1 MRHRT
6 LIASSLIAAL
16 TLLLA
21 LPAGAAAQQ
30 LPPGVTMEQWNQLSP
45 QQQAAILARLQA
57 SGAGQQQAAAG
68 EELATPQSLIPSE
81 EATPTVTAVAQEELY
96 IEDPYDFGAIG
107 SEIDSLR
114 QLPIFGLDIFT
125 LAPGTFEP
133 PVYGPVGPNY
143 ELGPGDQIIITM
155 WGTYQEVLDRT
166 LTREGYILVPNV
178 GQVVLAGRTLEEAKQ
193 HLLQRMTP
201 SYQALEYGRSG
212 ATAFLDVSLG
222 KLRAITV
229 YVLGDARRPGAYTL
243 SSVGTAFTA
252 LYAAGGPSRL
262 GSMRNIHVI
271 RGNDRVTT
279 LDAYDLVLQGDKSDD
294 VRLQNE
300 DILFIPPIGRKVALT
315 GRVLRPAQY
324 ELAGQE
330 RLAHVIEYAGGLTP
344 SALRERAQVSRILP
358 PEQRGTTPWVQ
369 VVIDVDLEQTLDAPE
384 ESLQLADGD
393 VLRVL
398 GIPGDRRNFV
408 VVQGAVWN
416 PGRLE
421 FRGPM
426 RVRDALERAGG
437 VREEA
442 LNTRL
447 EIVRTNPD
455 ETTTQISVVLEDALA
470 GDAEQNVPLAHR
482 DRLTVYSIHD
492 VIPRERVSI
501 FGRVQNP
508 GSYLLHERMTVMD
521 LIMRAGGLTKEAWDR
536 AAEVARL
543 QLAEDGSVSEFE
555 IFQVPIDT
563 TYSPRNE
570 KGFRLQDFDQVFV
583 RERPQWE
590 TRRLVELRGE
600 VLFPGQYALRQADE
614 TLVSMLERAGGLT
627 PYAYA
632 EGARFYRQRERAG
645 RINIRLDEALA
656 DPGTIDNLV
665 LQPGDSLYVPPRVDF
680 VTVRGAVEYPTSVLY
695 RPGKKPGYYIAQA
708 GGYTERADGGRM
720 RVVLPNGSVWQP
732 RWWILPDPEV
742 DPGSEIFVPLREET
756 ERDVWEVIRDTTAI
770 LSSLTTV
777 LLLVWQINRSGG

>member
-6 LIASSLIAAL
+6 LIASSLLTAF
-16 TLLLA
+16 TLLA
-21 LPAGAAAQQ
+21 CLPPPAAAQQ
-30 LPPGVTMEQWNQLSP
+30 LPPGVSMEQWNQLSAE
-45 QQQAAILARLQA
+45 QQAAILARLQQ
-57 SGAGQQQAAAG
+57 SGAAEQQAAGG
-68 EELATPQSLIPSE
+68 EEMTSPEDLVPSE
-81 EATPTVTAVAQEELY
+81 RTTPTVTRVEQEELF

-114 QLPIFGLDIFT
+114 ELPIFGLDIFT

-133 PVYGPVGPNY
+133 PVYGPVGPDY

-201 SYQALEYGRSG
+201 SYQALDYGREG

-243 SSVGTAFTA
+243 SSVSTAFTA
-252 LYAAGGPSRL
+252 LYSAGGPSRL
-262 GSMRNIHVI
+262 GSMRDIQVI
-271 RGNDRVTT
+271 RGTEGVAT
-279 LDAYDLVLQGDKSDD
+279 LDAYDLVLRGDKSDD
-294 VRLQNE
+294 VRLQHE

-324 ELAGQE
+324 ELKGDE
-330 RLAHVIEYAGGLTP
+330 RLGHVIGYAGGLTP
-344 SALRERAQVSRILP
+344 SALQERAQVSRILP
-358 PEQRGTTPWVQ
+358 PEQRGETPWVQ
-369 VVIDVDLEQTLDAPE
+369 VVIDVDLQQTLAEPAR
-384 ESLQLADGD
+384 SLELADGD

-421 FRGPM
+421 YRGEM
-426 RVRDALERAGG
+426 RVRDALQRAGG

-442 LNTRL
+442 LDTRL
-447 EIVRTNPD
+447 EIIRTNPD
-455 ETTTQISVVLEDALA
+455 ETTTQLSVVLEDALA
-470 GDAEQNVPLAHR
+470 GDEGDDILLAHR

-492 VIPRERVSI
+492 VRPRDRVSI
-501 FGRVQNP
+501 FGRVDEP
-508 GSYLLHERMTVMD
+508 GSYLLHEDMTVMD
-521 LIMRAGGLTKEAWDR
+521 LIMRAGGLTKDAWDR

-543 QLAEDGSVSEFE
+543 QLVEDGSVSEFE

-563 TYSPRNE
+563 SYSPRNE
-570 KGFRLQDFDQVFV
+570 EPCYLRDFDQVFV
-583 RERPQWE
+583 RTRPQWE
-590 TRRLVELRGE
+590 TQRLVALRGE
-600 VLFPGQYALRQADE
+600 VLFPGEYALRREDE
-614 TLVSMLERAGGLT
+614 TLADVVGRAGGLT
-627 PYAYA
+627 PYAYP
-632 EGARFYRQRERAG
+632 EGARFHRRREGAG
-645 RINIRLDEALA
+645 RINIRLDEALG
-656 DPGTIDNLV
+656 DPAAIDNLV
-665 LQPGDSLYVPPRVDF
+665 MQPGDSLYVPPRVDF
-680 VTVRGAVEYPTSVLY
+680 VSVRGAVEYPTSVLY

-720 RVVLPNGSVWQP
+720 RVVLPNGSIWQP

-742 DPGSEIFVPLREET
+742 EPGSEIHVPLHEET
-756 ERDVWEVIRDTTAI
+756 ERDAWEVIRDTTAI

-777 LLLVWQINRSGG
+777 LLLVWQITRSGG